1 MIIKTVERSK
11 LNPAPYN
18 PRKDLTPE
26 DPAYKKLKKSI
37 IEFDYIDP
45 IIWNIQTGNIVG
57 GHQRLKI
64 LDELNHSKK
73 NGDYKLQVSVVDL
86 TPHKEKVLNIAL
98 NKHSGEWDYPKLKD
112 LIVEIDTGEIDI
124 EITGFDQEEL
134 ERLFGELVYDLDAE
148 WKNMPAFDQE
158 DITSFR
164 SVIVHF
170 KNNDDVKE
178 FFKLINQN
186 DTGKTKSIWFPK
198 QDQDNSIDYA
208 YES

>member
-64 LDELNHSKK
+64 LDELNRTKN

-86 TPHKEKVLNIAL
+86 APHKEKVLNIAL

-112 LIVEIDTGEIDI
+112 LIVEIDTGDIDI
-124 EITGFDQEEL
+124 EITGFDQNEL
-134 ERLFGELVYDLDAE
+134 EEIFGMMSTDI
-148 WKNMPAFDQE
+148 
-158 DITSFR
+158 DITELDSIQEACNF
-164 SVIVHF
+164 II
-170 KNNDDVKE
+170 KCQNIDELEQVKAK
-178 FFKLINQN
+178 FGVTGQKLNF
-186 DTGKTKSIWFPK
+186 DKFMETMSK
-198 QDQDNSIDYA
+198 
-208 YES
+208 